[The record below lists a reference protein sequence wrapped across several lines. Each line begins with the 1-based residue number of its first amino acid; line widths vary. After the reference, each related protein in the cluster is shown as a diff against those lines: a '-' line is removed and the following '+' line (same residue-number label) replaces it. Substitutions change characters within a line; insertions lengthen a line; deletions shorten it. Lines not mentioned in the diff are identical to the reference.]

1 MKIYEVEITGTR
13 DENFTYFFGS
23 KAEAVKSAKAW
34 IKEDNRLTAEYE
46 EEQGF
51 IKKTSPNKFSEDMVK
66 AIDIKPNKKGILYF
80 ANIEAKH
87 SWVNWAGGEPFSNWS

>member
-1 MKIYEVEITGTR
+1 MKIYEVNITGIR

-80 ANIEAKH
+80 ANIEARH
-87 SWVNWAGGEPFSNWS
+87 SWVNWAGGEPLSNF

>member
-1 MKIYEVEITGTR
+1 MKIYEVDITGTR

-46 EEQGF
+46 EERGF
-51 IKKTSPNKFSEDMVK
+51 IKKTPLNKFSDDMVK

-80 ANIEAKH
+80 ANIEARS
-87 SWVNWAGGEPFSNWS
+87 SWVNWAGGEPFSNLI